1 MRIAILTFHRAYNC
15 GAMLQAWALK
25 TVLERMGHSVEFPDC
40 NRIGEAN
47 RWLYKTHVKL
57 GGVGWV
63 RDVLACL
70 VVNGLSLGTE
80 DLARR
85 RYRAFRRQHLP
96 SGPNAPEKFSLRYDL
111 VIVGSDQVWSPD
123 IVGDQAPLFLGQGID
138 KALPMICYAVS
149 VGDVKI
155 PDAALRRVAESLSRF
170 SAISVRETL
179 VRDQIS
185 PFVDKDVQVVADPTL
200 LLDADDYREIALQP
214 DFREPYLYVYA
225 IQATKFVVESARAV
239 AKQLGLKTVITP
251 IGQYSRF
258 HAPKGLTY
266 GVSPERM
273 VGYIRKASFVMT
285 SSFHGTALALAH
297 AKRFLSLREKKDD
310 FESRPAAILN
320 RLGLSDRLVCPEIA
334 PTEMVER
341 LTSEVPR
348 TAYEELHRSK
358 RESLDWLKTAI
369 NGGFST

>member
-1 MRIAILTFHRAYNC
+1 
-15 GAMLQAWALK
+15 MLQAWALK
-25 TVLERMGHSVEFPDC
+25 TVLERMGHSVEFPEC
-40 NRIGEAN
+40 NRIGEAD
-47 RWLYKTHVKL
+47 RWLYKSPVQH
-57 GGVGWV
+57 GGVGRV
-63 RDVLACL
+63 RDFLACL

-85 RYRAFRRQHLP
+85 RYRAFRRQRLP
-96 SGPNAPEKFSLRYDL
+96 SGPDAPEKLSLRYDL
-111 VIVGSDQVWSPD
+111 VIVGSDQVWSPE
-123 IVGDQAPLFLGQGID
+123 IVGDQTPLFLGQGID
-138 KALPMICYAVS
+138 KALPMISYAAS
-149 VGDVKI
+149 VGDAKMS
-155 PDAALRRVAESLSRF
+155 DSQLRRLAEILPRF
-170 SAISVRETL
+170 SAISVREPL
-179 VRDQIS
+179 ARNQIA
-185 PFVDKDVQVVADPTL
+185 PYVDKDIQVVVDPTL
-200 LLDADDYREIALQP
+200 LLDADDYREIAVQP

-285 SSFHGTALALAH
+285 SSFHGTALALVH
-297 AKRFLSLREKKDD
+297 SKPFLSLREKIDD

-320 RLGLSDRLVCPEIA
+320 RLGLSGRLVCPEVT
-334 PTEMVER
+334 PTKMVER

-348 TAYEELHRSK
+348 TAYEELHRFK
-358 RESLDWLKTAI
+358 RESLDWLNAAI
-369 NGGFST
+369 NGGFPT